1 MWILKLAGKN
11 IWRNKTRTLIAMA
24 AIYFAVLLCTMAESL
39 KEGIFDNLVNN
50 LVSRYTGHI
59 QVHKQGFQNEQVLDN
74 SFTDSPE
81 LRNKIKGVPNIAAA
95 APRIG
100 SFGLASSNSITTGCM
115 IEGID
120 PDAENAITSLKTNI
134 IEGRYPGSEE
144 RVALLAHGLAER
156 LQLGV
161 GDTVVLIGQGYHGAL
176 AAGKYPVCGILRCGS
191 PQLNERL
198 LYLPLKT
205 AQEFFDAAQK
215 ITAYIITVRK
225 KEQLVAGKEALALLL
240 GQDYEVMTW
249 EELLPDVK
257 QHIETDAQNMRVF
270 QAILYALVSM
280 GVFSTLLMMMMER
293 KYETGLLLAIGM
305 NKRKLMLLFLYE
317 SLLTVSA
324 GCLAG
329 LLTAI
334 PLVNYLKQ
342 HPIRMS
348 GETAKAYE
356 RFGFEAVFPA
366 SDSNSIFLGQTGIV
380 LLIGFILSA
389 YPLVFVI
396 RMNAVKAMRK

>member
-24 AIYFAVLLCTMAESL
+24 AIYFAVLLCTVAESL

-59 QVHKQGFQNEQVLDN
+59 QVHKKGYQNEQVLDN
-74 SFTDSPE
+74 SFNDSPE
-81 LRNKIKGVPNIAAA
+81 LQSRIKGVRAIAAV
-95 APRIG
+95 APRIE
-100 SFGLASSNSITTGCM
+100 SFGLASSNTITTGCM

-120 PDAENAITSLKTNI
+120 PEAENAITSLKANI
-134 IEGRYPGSEE
+134 IEGRYAGRNES
-144 RVALLAHGLAER
+144 VAMLARGLAER

-161 GDTVVLIGQGYHGAL
+161 GDTVLIIGQGYHGAV
-176 AAGKYPVCGILRCGS
+176 AAGKYRVCGMLRCGS
-191 PQLNERL
+191 PQLNDKL
-198 LYLPLKT
+198 LYLPLPA

-215 ITAYIITVRK
+215 ITAFIVTVLE
-225 KEQLVAGKEALALLL
+225 KEQLAACKEHLASLL
-240 GQDYEVMTW
+240 GADYEVMTW

-257 QHIETDAQNMRVF
+257 QHIETDAQNMRIF
-270 QAILYALVSM
+270 QGILYLLVSM

-305 NKRKLMLLFLYE
+305 TKRKLMLLFVYE

-329 LLTAI
+329 LMMAI
-334 PLVNYLKQ
+334 PLVKYLKQ

-380 LLIGFILSA
+380 LLIGFILSV
-389 YPLVFVI
+389 YPLVFII
-396 RMNAVKAMRK
+396 RLNAVKAMRK